1 MLVPGIAGCILLAL
15 TIICSGAAAH
25 NILVLTPITTP
36 SHSNVFKPLV
46 AELADRGHFVTYWN
60 GLLQSDKSSSVIQ
73 SNQTTT
79 NSSNMRLLT
88 SPNLVR
94 LNSQHQIDFNDRD
107 SPFRLLF
114 RMPGTLEKYCKA
126 IYEDPIFHWLM
137 NSKERYDLIILDGFS
152 NDCTLLLAEVFD
164 VPFIYLNCFPPSPW
178 LLYAIGSPLA
188 LDHFP
193 NPAGTRDKMDLWQRT
208 FNTVTSVGALFI
220 YRWHILP
227 MIDRVASQV
236 LGKHNLTS
244 IVDIQSRHLS
254 LLMTNTHFSINFQ
267 FPTSPAVVEVGGLHL
282 GGKLKRLPKDLVS
295 FLDGSGD
302 AGFIIVSFGSMLR
315 GDGLPKDFRRLFLSV
330 FARLPQRIVWKWEDQ
345 SKLGNG
351 EELIPSNVKTIS
363 WLPQKE
369 LLSHRNARLF
379 ISHGGLLSKQETV
392 FHGVPAIFLPVWA
405 DQPINAQ
412 KAEDDGYAIR
422 LCWDELTEEILYDAI
437 QAILTN
443 PRYAKRM
450 QQVSALMHDQIDK
463 PMDRAIYWIEYVIRH
478 QGAPHL
484 RNASRDLMLPQRAL
498 LDVMCIVFIFTF
510 SMIYVTYRL
519 CLFCSTL
526 YRWKDMMIGLH
537 KKDD

>member
-1 MLVPGIAGCILLAL
+1 MSTQFSAKCFLVVLSAVIGL
-15 TIICSGAAAH
+15 SAAH
-25 NILVLTPITTP
+25 NILVLTPITSP

-79 NSSNMRLLT
+79 NSSNLRLLT

-114 RMPGTLEKYCKA
+114 RMQATIERYCRA
-126 IYEDPIFHWLM
+126 IYEDPVFHQLM

-164 VPFIYLNCFPPSPW
+164 VPFIYLNCVPPSPW

-193 NPAGTRDKMDLWQRT
+193 NPAGTRDKMDVWQRT

-282 GGKLKRLPKDLVS
+282 SGKLKRLPKVMCQTHLS
-295 FLDGSGD
+295 
-302 AGFIIVSFGSMLR
+302 
-315 GDGLPKDFRRLFLSV
+315 LFV
-330 FARLPQRIVWKWEDQ
+330 CTVTTF
-345 SKLGNG
+345 
-351 EELIPSNVKTIS
+351 SNV
-363 WLPQKE
+363 
-369 LLSHRNARLF
+369 
-379 ISHGGLLSKQETV
+379 
-392 FHGVPAIFLPVWA
+392 
-405 DQPINAQ
+405 
-412 KAEDDGYAIR
+412 
-422 LCWDELTEEILYDAI
+422 
-437 QAILTN
+437 
-443 PRYAKRM
+443 
-450 QQVSALMHDQIDK
+450 
-463 PMDRAIYWIEYVIRH
+463 
-478 QGAPHL
+478 
-484 RNASRDLMLPQRAL
+484 
-498 LDVMCIVFIFTF
+498 
-510 SMIYVTYRL
+510 
-519 CLFCSTL
+519 
-526 YRWKDMMIGLH
+526 
-537 KKDD
+537 